1 MFPRLLILA
10 ALAGIVAL
18 PFALRPK
25 QSAVAA
31 TDDTVV
37 VITPHN
43 EALRT
48 EFGRGF
54 QKWYQAKTGRTVSV
68 DWRVIGGTS
77 EITRYLEGEYVAAY
91 RNRWT
96 GVLHREWSAEVQAGF
111 QAAKVAPDAPTA
123 VKEARADFL
132 ASNVSSGLDLFFGGG
147 VYDFDKQAQA
157 GRIVASG
164 ILTQHPEWFGDA
176 VIPQTLGG
184 QTFWDKEGRWI
195 GSVLSSYGIIFNRD
209 SWKRL
214 GMEQDPR
221 QWADL
226 KDPRLI
232 GEIGLCDPTKSGS
245 IAAAFENL
253 IQQQMH
259 LRVAALKTADPALAA
274 RDPKALEAQA
284 VPEGWIEGLRLMQLI
299 GANARYFTDTSQ
311 KPPID
316 VAAGNCAAGMC
327 IDFYGRQ
334 QAEAVNRRD
343 DGPDRLGYVSPP
355 GGTSYSV
362 DPIALMRGAPN
373 AAVGKAFIE
382 YVLSPEGQAVW
393 NLRTGTPGGPER
405 FALRRLPVRKD
416 FYARADLKALRSD
429 PHEDPFAQGDQLV
442 YRSEWTGSLFNE
454 MSFIIRVMCSDT
466 HTELAQA
473 WRAIIA
479 APEPQKSRALAVLQD
494 LSVVDYARAGGAI
507 KQGLGAKDKSVGIR
521 LAADLGE
528 HFRQNY
534 ARAEAI
540 AKGRD

>member
-1 MFPRLLILA
+1 MFSRLLILA
-10 ALAGIVAL
+10 VLIGIVAL

-25 QSAVAA
+25 QSAAAA
-31 TDDTVV
+31 TDDTLV

-54 QKWYQAKTGRTVSV
+54 QKWYQARTGRTVSI

-96 GVLHREWSAEVQAGF
+96 GELKREWSAEVQAGF
-111 QAAKVAPDAPTA
+111 HAPRIAADAPTA

-147 VYDFDKQAQA
+147 VYDFDRQAQA
-157 GRIVASG
+157 GRIVDSG
-164 ILTQHPEWFGDA
+164 ILKLHPDWFGEA
-176 VIPQTLGG
+176 VIPQALGG

-214 GMEQDPR
+214 GIEREPR
-221 QWADL
+221 QWSDL

-232 GEIGLCDPTKSGS
+232 GEIALCDPTKSGS

-259 LRVAALKTADPALAA
+259 LRVAALKAADPALAA

-284 VPEGWIEGLRLMQLI
+284 VREGWVEGLRLMQLI

-334 QAEAVNRRD
+334 QAEAVSRR

-362 DPIALMRGAPN
+362 DPIALMRGAPH
-373 AAVGKAFIE
+373 ADVAKAFIE

-416 FYARADLKALRSD
+416 FYAQAALKPLRSD
-429 PHEDPFAQGDQLV
+429 PEEDPFSQGDQLV
-442 YRSEWTGSLFNE
+442 YRSEWTSSLFNE
-454 MSFIIRVMCSDT
+454 MSFIIRIMCSDT
-466 HTELAQA
+466 HAELTQA

-479 APEPQKSRALAVLQD
+479 APEPRKARALAVLQD
-494 LSVVDYARAGGAI
+494 LSAVDYARTGGAI
-507 KQGLGAKDKSVGIR
+507 KQGLGAKDKSIGIR
-521 LAADLGE
+521 LAAELGE
-528 HFRQNY
+528 SFRRNY
-534 ARAEAI
+534 EKAEAI
-540 AKGRD
+540 ALGRE

>member
-25 QSAVAA
+25 TAA
-31 TDDTVV
+31 DAKADDTLVL
-37 VITPHN
+37 ITPHN

-54 QKWYQAKTGRTVSV
+54 QKWYQARTGRTVSV

-91 RNRWT
+91 QNRWT
-96 GVLHREWSAEVQAGF
+96 GELKRVWSTEIQAGF
-111 QAAKVAPDAPTA
+111 QANPAADAPAA

-132 ASNVSSGLDLFFGGG
+132 ASNVSSGIDLFFGGG
-147 VYDFDKQAQA
+147 VYDFDRQARA
-157 GRIVASG
+157 GRIVDSG
-164 ILTQHPEWFGDA
+164 ILKQHPEWFTDA
-176 VIPQTLGG
+176 VIPQAVGG
-184 QTFWDKEGRWI
+184 QTFWDKDGRWI

-214 GMEQDPR
+214 GIEREPR
-221 QWADL
+221 QWSDL
-226 KDPRLI
+226 KDPRLV
-232 GEIGLCDPTKSGS
+232 GEIALCDPTKSGS

-253 IQQQMH
+253 IQQQIH
-259 LRVAALKTADPALAA
+259 LRVAALQAADPALAA
-274 RDPKALEAQA
+274 RDPKTLESQA
-284 VPEGWIEGLRLMQLI
+284 VREGWVEGLRLLQLI

-334 QAEAVNRRD
+334 QAEAVSRR
-343 DGPDRLGYVSPP
+343 DGPDRLSYASPS

-362 DPIALMRGAPN
+362 DPIALMRGAPHV
-373 AAVGKAFIE
+373 AVAKAFIE

-393 NLRTGTPGGPER
+393 NLRPGAPGGPER

-416 FYARADLKALRSD
+416 FYARAELQPLRSD
-429 PHEDPFAQGDQLV
+429 PQEDPFAAGGQLV
-442 YRSEWTGSLFNE
+442 YRSEWTSALFNE
-454 MSFIIRVMCSDT
+454 MSFIIRVMGHDT
-466 HTELAQA
+466 HTELTRA

-479 APEPQKSRALAVLQD
+479 APEPRKSQALAVLQD
-494 LSVVDYARAGGAI
+494 MSAVDYAKAGTTI

-528 HFRQNY
+528 SFRRNY

-540 AKGRD
+540 AEGRE

>member
-25 QSAVAA
+25 TAA
-31 TDDTVV
+31 DAKTDDTLVL
-37 VITPHN
+37 ITPHN

-54 QKWYQAKTGRTVSV
+54 QKWYQARTGRTVAV

-91 RNRWT
+91 QNRWT
-96 GVLHREWSAEVQAGF
+96 GELKRAWSTEIQAGF
-111 QAAKVAPDAPTA
+111 QANPPADAPAA

-132 ASNVSSGLDLFFGGG
+132 ASNVSSGIDLFFGGG
-147 VYDFDKQAQA
+147 VYDFDRQARA
-157 GRIVASG
+157 GRIVDSG
-164 ILTQHPEWFGDA
+164 ILQQHPEWFTEA
-176 VIPQTLGG
+176 VIPQAVGG

-209 SWKRL
+209 SWRRL
-214 GMEQDPR
+214 GIEQEPR
-221 QWADL
+221 QWSDL

-232 GEIGLCDPTKSGS
+232 GEIALCDPTKSGS

-253 IQQQMH
+253 IQQQIH
-259 LRVAALKTADPALAA
+259 LRVAALQASAPALAA

-284 VPEGWIEGLRLMQLI
+284 VREGWIEGLRLLQLI

-334 QAEAVNRRD
+334 QAEAVSRRD
-343 DGPDRLGYVSPP
+343 GPERLGYVSPP

-362 DPIALMRGAPN
+362 DPIALMRGAPH
-373 AAVGKAFIE
+373 AAVAKAFIE

-393 NLRTGTPGGPER
+393 NLRPGTPGGPER

-416 FYARADLKALRSD
+416 FYARADLAPLRSD
-429 PHEDPFAQGDQLV
+429 PQEDPFAGGGQLV
-442 YRSEWTGSLFNE
+442 YRSEWTAGVFNE
-454 MSFIIRVMCSDT
+454 MSFIIRVMGHDT
-466 HTELAQA
+466 HTELTRA

-479 APEPQKSRALAVLQD
+479 APEPRKSRALAVLQD
-494 LSVVDYARAGGAI
+494 MSGVDYAKAGTTI

-521 LAADLGE
+521 LAAELGE
-528 HFRQNY
+528 SFRRNY

-540 AKGRD
+540 AEGRE

>member
-18 PFALRPK
+18 PFALRPAT
-25 QSAVAA
+25 SAAAA
-31 TDDTVV
+31 TDDTLVI
-37 VITPHN
+37 ITPHN

-54 QKWYQAKTGRTVSV
+54 QKWYQARTGRTVAV

-77 EITRYLEGEYVAAY
+77 EIARYLEGEYVASY
-91 RNRWT
+91 QNRWT
-96 GVLHREWSAEVQAGF
+96 GELKRAWSTEIQAGF
-111 QAAKVAPDAPTA
+111 QSNPAADAPAA

-147 VYDFDKQAQA
+147 VYDFDRQARA
-157 GRIVASG
+157 GRIVDSG
-164 ILTQHPEWFGDA
+164 IMKQHPDWFGEA
-176 VIPQTLGG
+176 AIPQAVGG
-184 QTFWDKEGRWI
+184 QTFWDKDGRWI

-209 SWKRL
+209 SWRRL
-214 GMEQDPR
+214 GIEREPR
-221 QWADL
+221 QWSDL
-226 KDPRLI
+226 KDPRLV
-232 GEIGLCDPTKSGS
+232 GEIALCDPTRSGS

-259 LRVAALKTADPALAA
+259 LRVTALQAADPARAA
-274 RDPKALEAQA
+274 RDPKGLESEA
-284 VPEGWIEGLRLMQLI
+284 VREGWIEGLRLLQLI

-334 QAEAVNRRD
+334 QAEAVSRR

-362 DPIALMRGAPN
+362 DPIALMRGAPH
-373 AAVGKAFIE
+373 AAVAKLFIE

-393 NLRTGTPGGPER
+393 NLRPGTPGGPER

-416 FYARADLKALRSD
+416 FYKRTDLQPLRSD
-429 PHEDPFAQGDQLV
+429 PQEDPFAAGGQLV
-442 YRSEWTGSLFNE
+442 YRSEWTGAIFNE
-454 MSFIIRVMCSDT
+454 MSFIIRVMAHDT
-466 HTELAQA
+466 HTELTRA

-479 APEPQKSRALAVLQD
+479 APEPRKSQALAALQD
-494 LSVVDYARAGGAI
+494 MSAVDYAQAGTTI
-507 KQGLGAKDKSVGIR
+507 KQGLGAKDKSIGIR
-521 LAADLGE
+521 LAAELGE
-528 HFRQNY
+528 SFRRNY

-540 AKGRD
+540 AEGRE

>member
-1 MFPRLLILA
+1 MFSRLLILA
-10 ALAGIVAL
+10 VLIGIVAL

-25 QSAVAA
+25 QSAAAA
-31 TDDTVV
+31 TDDTLV

-54 QKWYQAKTGRTVSV
+54 QKWYQARTGRTVSI

-91 RNRWT
+91 QNRWT
-96 GVLHREWSAEVQAGF
+96 GELHRPWSAEVQAGF
-111 QAAKVAPDAPTA
+111 QAAKVAADAPAA

-157 GRIVASG
+157 GRIVDSG
-164 ILTQHPEWFGDA
+164 ILKQHPEWFGDA
-176 VIPQTLGG
+176 VIPQAVGG

-195 GSVLSSYGIIFNRD
+195 GSVLSSYGILFNRD
-209 SWKRL
+209 SWQRL
-214 GMEQDPR
+214 GIEREPR
-221 QWADL
+221 QWSDL
-226 KDPRLI
+226 KDPRLF
-232 GEIGLCDPTKSGS
+232 GEIALCDPTKSGS

-259 LRVAALKTADPALAA
+259 LRVSALQAADPALAA

-284 VPEGWIEGLRLMQLI
+284 VREGWVEGLRLMQLI

-334 QAEAVNRRD
+334 QAEAVSRRD
-343 DGPDRLGYVSPP
+343 GPNRLGYVSPP

-362 DPIALMRGAPN
+362 DPIALMRGAPHPTV
-373 AAVGKAFIE
+373 AKAFIE

-393 NLRTGTPGGPER
+393 NLRTGTAGGPER

-416 FYARADLKALRSD
+416 FYARADLKPLRSD
-429 PHEDPFAQGDQLV
+429 PQEDPFAQGGQLV
-442 YRSEWTGSLFNE
+442 YRSEWTASLFNE
-454 MSFIIRVMCSDT
+454 MSFIIRVMCHDT
-466 HTELAQA
+466 HPELTQA
-473 WRAIIA
+473 WKAIIA
-479 APEPQKSRALAVLQD
+479 APEPRKSQALAVLQD
-494 LSVVDYARAGGAI
+494 LSAVDYARTGGAI

-521 LAADLGE
+521 LAAELGDT
-528 HFRQNY
+528 FRKNY

-540 AKGRD
+540 ALGRE

>member
-18 PFALRPK
+18 PFALRP
-25 QSAVAA
+25 QTSAAAA
-31 TDDTVV
+31 TDDTLVI
-37 VITPHN
+37 ITPHN

-54 QKWYQAKTGRTVSV
+54 QKWYEARTGRTVAV

-91 RNRWT
+91 QNRWT
-96 GVLHREWSAEVQAGF
+96 GELKRVWSAEIQAGF
-111 QAAKVAPDAPTA
+111 QSNPAADAPAA

-147 VYDFDKQAQA
+147 VYDFDRQARA
-157 GRIVASG
+157 GRIVDSG
-164 ILTQHPEWFGDA
+164 ILRQHPEWFGEA
-176 VIPQTLGG
+176 VIPQAVGG
-184 QTFWDKEGRWI
+184 QTFWDKDGRWI

-209 SWKRL
+209 SWRRL
-214 GMEQDPR
+214 GIEQEPR
-221 QWADL
+221 QWSDL

-232 GEIGLCDPTKSGS
+232 GEIALCDPTKSGS

-253 IQQQMH
+253 IQQQVH
-259 LRVAALKTADPALAA
+259 LRVAALQATDPALAA
-274 RDPKALEAQA
+274 RDPKALEAEA
-284 VPEGWIEGLRLMQLI
+284 VREGWVEGLRLLQLI

-334 QAEAVNRRD
+334 QAEAVSRRD
-343 DGPDRLGYVSPP
+343 GPERLGYVSPP

-362 DPIALMRGAPN
+362 DPIALMRGAPH
-373 AAVGKAFIE
+373 AAVARQFIE
-382 YVLSPEGQAVW
+382 YVLSPEGQAIW
-393 NLRTGTPGGPER
+393 NLRPGTPGGPER

-416 FYARADLKALRSD
+416 FYTRTDLQPLRSD
-429 PHEDPFAQGDQLV
+429 PQDDPFAAGGQLV
-442 YRSEWTGSLFNE
+442 YRSEWTGAVFNE
-454 MSFIIRVMCSDT
+454 MSFIIRVMAHDT
-466 HTELAQA
+466 HPELTRA

-479 APEPQKSRALAVLQD
+479 APEPRKSRALSALQD
-494 LSVVDYARAGGAI
+494 MAAVDYAKAGSVI

-521 LAADLGE
+521 LAAELGE
-528 HFRQNY
+528 TFRRNY

-540 AKGRD
+540 AEGRE

>member
-25 QSAVAA
+25 TSAAAA
-31 TDDTVV
+31 TDDTLVI
-37 VITPHN
+37 ITPHN

-54 QKWYQAKTGRTVSV
+54 QKWYQARTGRTVAV

-91 RNRWT
+91 QNRWT
-96 GVLHREWSAEVQAGF
+96 GELKRVWSAEIQAGF
-111 QAAKVAPDAPTA
+111 QANPAADAPAA

-147 VYDFDKQAQA
+147 VYDFDRQARA
-157 GRIVASG
+157 GRIVDSG
-164 ILTQHPEWFGDA
+164 ILRQHPEWFGEA
-176 VIPQTLGG
+176 VIPQAVGG
-184 QTFWDKEGRWI
+184 QTFWDKDGRWI

-209 SWKRL
+209 SWRRL
-214 GMEQDPR
+214 GIEREPR
-221 QWADL
+221 QWSDL
-226 KDPRLI
+226 KDPRLL
-232 GEIGLCDPTKSGS
+232 GEIALCDPTKSGS

-259 LRVAALKTADPALAA
+259 LRFAALQAADPARAA
-274 RDPKALEAQA
+274 RDPKGLEAEA
-284 VPEGWIEGLRLMQLI
+284 VREGWAEGLRLLQLI

-334 QAEAVNRRD
+334 QAEAVSRR

-362 DPIALMRGAPN
+362 DPIALMRGAPH
-373 AAVGKAFIE
+373 AAVAKLFIE

-393 NLRTGTPGGPER
+393 NLRPGTPGGPER

-416 FYARADLKALRSD
+416 FYTRTDLQPLRSD
-429 PHEDPFAQGDQLV
+429 PQEDPFAAGGQLV
-442 YRSEWTGSLFNE
+442 YRSEWTGAIFNE
-454 MSFIIRVMCSDT
+454 MSFIIRVMAHDT
-466 HTELAQA
+466 HTELTRA

-479 APEPQKSRALAVLQD
+479 APEPRKSRALAALQD
-494 LSVVDYARAGGAI
+494 MSAVEYAKTGTTI
-507 KQGLGAKDKSVGIR
+507 KQGLGAKDKSIGIR
-521 LAADLGE
+521 LAAELGE
-528 HFRQNY
+528 SFRRNY
-534 ARAEAI
+534 AKAEAI
-540 AKGRD
+540 AEGRE